1 MIVFFGISIY
11 VNQELSGAS
20 GGTPNAAAQQQQSIN
35 KITPVLFS
43 GMFLFFPLP
52 SGVLMYIVLANVFQT
67 IQTVILMREPLP
79 ENLQKIV
86 DEQAKAS
93 EVRDVL
99 PFEKKS
105 KKKEKT
111 S

>member
-1 MIVFFGISIY
+1 
-11 VNQELSGAS
+11 
-20 GGTPNAAAQQQQSIN
+20 
-35 KITPVLFS
+35 
-43 GMFLFFPLP
+43 
-52 SGVLMYIVLANVFQT
+52 
-67 IQTVILMREPLP
+67 MREPLH

-93 EVRDVL
+93 EVREVL
-99 PFEKKS
+99 PFEKKG